1 MTKLPEFLRPYF
13 WDVDFDGLNGEVRKV
28 FVAQRIIDRGDT
40 KAVRWL
46 LKTYPTGVIGSALRL
61 SRDLSRKTAGF
72 WSDLLMINP
81 SEVPC
86 LQKPYSRV
94 PFGVSN

>member
-1 MTKLPEFLRPYF
+1 MVKLPGFLKQYF
-13 WDVDFDGLNGEVRKV
+13 WDVDFDVLNGEARKV

-46 LKTYPTGVIGSALRL
+46 LKTYPTEVIGSALRL

-72 WSDLLMINP
+72 WSDLLMIDP
-81 SEVPC
+81 TEVPC
-86 LQKPYSRV
+86 LQKPYSRR
-94 PFGVSN
+94 PFGVFN